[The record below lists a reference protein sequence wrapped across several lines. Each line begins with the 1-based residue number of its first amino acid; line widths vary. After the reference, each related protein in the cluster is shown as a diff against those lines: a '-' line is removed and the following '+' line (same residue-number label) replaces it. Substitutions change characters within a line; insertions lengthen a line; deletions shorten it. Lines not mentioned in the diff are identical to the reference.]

1 MPFTNGTATYQLI
14 QFDTFNRLQ
23 NSLSVALIR
32 LWFGLLFFS
41 REFCPLHTFVVFQ
54 FFIHRNNWTGFHHFW
69 PSGQTTSKLTFS
81 RNRIRCTLNSIFAL
95 CFFFWRDNLS
105 LLSISV
111 VSCCWCFCCRLFFS
125 ILQFVGD
132 RSVFGWLQ
140 QVSITLHSENNIYNK
155 RLHFERKQCTM
166 HTRSFSSNGRLMRR
180 CFWNTHASFNSPIS
194 FHFTMWLVI
203 MLAKCHGILTP
214 SLLPIR
220 KKCPK

>member
-95 CFFFWRDNLS
+95 CFFFFFKGTIYHCSVFQLSVAVDVFVADCFFPSFNLS
-105 LLSISV
+105 V
-111 VSCCWCFCCRLFFS
+111 TD
-125 ILQFVGD
+125 QFLD
-132 RSVFGWLQ
+132 DCSRSL
-140 QVSITLHSENNIYNK
+140 
-155 RLHFERKQCTM
+155 
-166 HTRSFSSNGRLMRR
+166 
-180 CFWNTHASFNSPIS
+180 
-194 FHFTMWLVI
+194 
-203 MLAKCHGILTP
+203 
-214 SLLPIR
+214 
-220 KKCPK
+220 

>member
-69 PSGQTTSKLTFS
+69 QSGQTTSKLTFS

-95 CFFFWRDNLS
+95 CFFFFLKGQS
-105 LLSISV
+105 IIAQYFSCQLLLMFLLQIVFFHPSI
-111 VSCCWCFCCRLFFS
+111 CR
-125 ILQFVGD
+125 
-132 RSVFGWLQ
+132 W
-140 QVSITLHSENNIYNK
+140 
-155 RLHFERKQCTM
+155 
-166 HTRSFSSNGRLMRR
+166 
-180 CFWNTHASFNSPIS
+180 PIS
-194 FHFTMWLVI
+194 FWMIAAGLYN
-203 MLAKCHGILTP
+203 LAQQKQHLQ
-214 SLLPIR
+214 
-220 KKCPK
+220 